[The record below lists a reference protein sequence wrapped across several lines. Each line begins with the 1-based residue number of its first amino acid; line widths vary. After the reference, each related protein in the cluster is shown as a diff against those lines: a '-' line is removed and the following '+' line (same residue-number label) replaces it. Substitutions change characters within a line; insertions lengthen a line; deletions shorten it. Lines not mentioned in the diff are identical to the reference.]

1 MTNQIVKWLKNNAS
15 TILTCIGAG
24 GMVATVALTIKAA
37 PKAKWKLA
45 QAKVNKENATGNDK
59 LTVIETLQ
67 VCGMDYIPTTIVGI
81 CTLGCFFGANIL
93 NRKQQ
98 AALTSAYAAL
108 SSTYQSY
115 RDKVCDIFGQGADEM
130 VQKAVEEEKAKDDDY
145 PPWDIPQ
152 TFYLEGYGKFFERTM
167 DEVKSAEYSINRMF
181 ILNGSA
187 TFNDFLKM
195 LNLDPVADGDGNGWD
210 IHLGETLYGYR
221 WIDFNHR
228 HYSTEEGLM
237 VCAIDMPFEP
247 HAMNEDLF

>member
-1 MTNQIVKWLKNNAS
+1 MTNQIAKWLKNNAS

-24 GMVATVALTIKAA
+24 GMVATVTLTIKAA

-45 QAKVNKENATGNDK
+45 QAKIDKENATGDNK

-67 VCGMDYIPTTIVGI
+67 VCGIDYAPTTIVGI

-98 AALTSAYAAL
+98 AALMSAYAAL
-108 SSTYQSY
+108 NSTYQSY

-130 VQKAVEEEKAKDDDY
+130 VQKAVEEEKRKDNDY

-152 TFYLEGYGKFFERTM
+152 TFYLKGYDKFFERTM
-167 DEVKSAEYSINRMF
+167 VQVKDAEYEINRLF
-181 ILNGSA
+181 ILRGNA
-187 TFNDFLKM
+187 TFNEFLK
-195 LNLDPVADGDGNGWD
+195 LLDLEPVKDGDLYGWEEF
-210 IHLGETLYGYR
+210 LGEEFYGYR

-228 HYSTEEGLM
+228 HYDTEDGLT

-247 HAMNEDLF
+247 HGMNEDPF